1 MSVASAT
8 AAPVLPDHV
17 KKPNEEEF
25 KKELAE
31 VNANIEKLQKQFV
44 SLNLPL
50 WSGPEIS

>member
-1 MSVASAT
+1 MSAASAT

-17 KKPNEEEF
+17 KKPNEDEF

-44 SLNLPL
+44 SLNMCLL
-50 WSGPEIS
+50 SWL